1 MKVRKIQNA
10 ALIIYTVFII
20 VIVAFIPQMTWILS
34 TIMVSIV
41 SVVLITGSIYLLFF
55 DGDTKRLKPFE
66 KITSS
71 DNTFYYLKLL
81 YIVYISI
88 DNGLHP
94 ISTIVIITISISM
107 LLFCIWVIVIA
118 IIKRGDRQGVIVGHL
133 IIGYFFYSFV
143 IGLSIPYYGNEVIG
157 SYWSKP
163 DFEAKYFVKLYN
175 PDNDESYILPA
186 RLHVFSEAYG
196 LDYGEGT
203 KYSTQDYVLVDTVFL
218 LNGDYLTFDDCN
230 ISRGEKVNCY
240 DQHNKYWL
248 LEFIDKRIN

>member
-1 MKVRKIQNA
+1 MKSRKIQDT
-10 ALIIYTVFII
+10 ALIIYTAFVFII
-20 VIVAFIPQMTWILS
+20 VGFIPQMKWVLS
-34 TIMVSIV
+34 TTTVSIV
-41 SVVLITGSIYLLFF
+41 SIVLIIGSTYLLFF

-66 KITSS
+66 IITSS

-81 YIVYISI
+81 YIVYMY
-88 DNGLHP
+88 NTTGLHP
-94 ISTIVIITISISM
+94 ISTIVILTILIPM
-107 LLFCIWVIVIA
+107 LLFCIWVIVVASIQ
-118 IIKRGDRQGVIVGHL
+118 KGDRQVVIWGHL
-133 IIGYFFYSFV
+133 IFGYLLYSFV